1 MRRANALRI
10 FFGAADPKPNNVQPL
25 VGFDAPSGVSIARTA
40 CPGQVVCVKRRV
52 SGVFSTPDHAFFR
65 FQGERLRSAFFLVPV
80 VPSRTMPNLWLD
92 SMRRQAY
99 PLRGRRALGRSSASN
114 DASAAFFRPP
124 TTPFFDFKE
133 SGCAPPSFWCR

>member
-80 VPSRTMPNLWLD
+80 IPSRTFIKNSTLVHGKITVVHILFMFL
-92 SMRRQAY
+92 
-99 PLRGRRALGRSSASN
+99 
-114 DASAAFFRPP
+114 
-124 TTPFFDFKE
+124 
-133 SGCAPPSFWCR
+133 